1 MVIHYNE
8 INNSHRRF
16 FFRVWR
22 KVMDNVDNTENIPE
36 DLQAKPDD
44 DVATVPEDAFVI
56 VDGIRVIPLTQPIVN
71 IGRRVEN
78 TLVIDDP
85 RVSRT
90 HAQLRAINGRYII
103 FDLNSTGG
111 TFINGERVTQSI
123 LYPGDVISL
132 AGADLIYGQKNPPPR
147 QDLKETSPL

>member
-1 MVIHYNE
+1 
-8 INNSHRRF
+8 
-16 FFRVWR
+16 
-22 KVMDNVDNTENIPE
+22 MDDKDKLEDVPD

-56 VDGIRVIPLTQPIVN
+56 VDGIKVIPLTQPIVN

-147 QDLKETSPL
+147 QDLKDTAPL

>member
-1 MVIHYNE
+1 
-8 INNSHRRF
+8 
-16 FFRVWR
+16 
-22 KVMDNVDNTENIPE
+22 MDNIEDAPD

-78 TLVIDDP
+78 NLVIDDP